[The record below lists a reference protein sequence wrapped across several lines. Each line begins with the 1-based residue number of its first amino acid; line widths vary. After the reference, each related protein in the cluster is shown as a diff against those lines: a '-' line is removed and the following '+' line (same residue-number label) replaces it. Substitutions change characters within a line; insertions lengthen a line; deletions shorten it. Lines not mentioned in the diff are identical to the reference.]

1 MNTVSSDLYTVSDTN
16 TVTGD
21 LYSVTEL
28 ANELGMTPR
37 AIRFYETKGLIKPRR
52 AGTTR
57 VYNHRDRARLQL
69 ILRGKRLGFTLAD
82 IKEYLDLYDL
92 DPSQEKQV
100 QLLLEKVTRRIDEL
114 EQQREDLETTLIELA
129 EMQQDCIAAIGT
141 NKKPLK
147 KRKD

>member
-1 MNTVSSDLYTVSDTN
+1 MKSIST
-16 TVTGD
+16 D

-37 AIRFYETKGLIKPRR
+37 AIRFYETKGLIKPGR

-82 IKEYLDLYDL
+82 IKEYLDLYEI
-92 DPSQEKQV
+92 DPSQVKQV
-100 QLLLEKVTRRIDEL
+100 QLLLEKVTRRIEEL

-129 EMQQDCIAAIGT
+129 EMRLDCIAAIDVDKELS
-141 NKKPLK
+141 KKAK
-147 KRKD
+147 G